1 MGLGRCNR
9 HRLLHVSVLIRT
21 GRTFRRYH
29 DTRVPFRALTN
40 TSARSLR
47 RAETTMSNPNLP
59 AELLDHIV
67 DHLHDTGDA
76 LINCCV
82 VSKSWIARA
91 RKHLFAEVWFKT
103 EDVLESWKETFP
115 DPSTSP
121 GRYANS
127 LSIDCLHAV
136 TAADSEAGGWIK
148 GFSDVV
154 HLKLGGRPGTYHA
167 ESIFLVPLQG
177 FSPAVKSLSLNCV
190 TPSPHIFDLVLSF
203 PLLEDLSVIDYSY
216 MGIHED
222 DGPNGLPAIAAQRQL
237 SNPPA
242 FTGSFKLV
250 AIRLTP
256 IARQLLSLPSG
267 IHFRKLTLSW
277 GGGEDISLMTALVG
291 RCSHTLQSL
300 DICSDPFSASILRLR
315 PYQ

>member
-1 MGLGRCNR
+1 
-9 HRLLHVSVLIRT
+9 
-21 GRTFRRYH
+21 
-29 DTRVPFRALTN
+29 
-40 TSARSLR
+40 
-47 RAETTMSNPNLP
+47 MSNPNLP

-103 EDVLESWKETFP
+103 EEDLESWKETFP

-136 TAADSEAGGWIK
+136 TAADSEADGWIR

-154 HLKLGGRPGTYHA
+154 HLKLGSRPGTNLA
-167 ESIFLVPLQG
+167 ESIFPVPLQG
-177 FSPAVKSLSLNCV
+177 FSPAVKSLSLNWV
-190 TPSPHIFDLVLSF
+190 TPSPRLFDLVLSF
-203 PLLEDLSVIDYSY
+203 PLLEDLSVINHNHVEIDEDY
-216 MGIHED
+216 
-222 DGPNGLPAIAAQRQL
+222 GPNELPTAAQL
-237 SNPPA
+237 SNPTA
-242 FTGSFKLV
+242 FTGSFNLV
-250 AIRLTP
+250 TTGLAP

-267 IHFRKLTLSW
+267 IHFRKFTLTW
-277 GGGEDISLMTALVG
+277 EFVGDISLMTALVE

-300 DICSDPFSASILRLR
+300 DICCDPFSASILRLR
-315 PYQ
+315 PYR